1 MSKDLLVKGLI
12 FVAGA
17 AVGSVVTW
25 KVVKTKY
32 EQIANEEIESVK
44 ETFSRKKDITVKD
57 VAEAAVKE
65 GINVDIELGDRKMS
79 TEEIR
84 DMVQKLGY
92 LNDEIMKNKEEDEED
107 MDYRPEVIAP
117 EESWEQDYPTI
128 SLTYYEG
135 DGVLTDDRNRP
146 IRNVDELVGEDFAS
160 HFGEYEDDSVF
171 IRNDKFK
178 TYYEILRD
186 YGSYSDLEGD

>member
-17 AVGSVVTW
+17 AIGSVVTW

-44 ETFSRKKDITVKD
+44 ETFSNRGKR
-57 VAEAAVKE
+57 AEM
-65 GINVDIELGDRKMS
+65 NPVDETSNMS

-92 LNDEIMKNKEEDEED
+92 LNEEFMKKKEEDEED
-107 MDYRPEVIAP
+107 MEYRPEVIAP

-160 HFGEYEDDSVF
+160 HFGEYEGDSVF

>member
-57 VAEAAVKE
+57 VSEAVIKA
-65 GINVDIELGDRKMS
+65 GTNVDIVSGENMS

-84 DMVQKLGY
+84 DMLQKLGY
-92 LNDEIMKNKEEDEED
+92 LNDKIMKEKEEEDEED

-146 IRNVDELVGEDFAS
+146 IKNVDELVGDDFAS

-171 IRNDKFK
+171 IRNDKTK
-178 TYYEILRD
+178 AYYEILRD
-186 YGSYSDLEGD
+186 YGSFSELDGD

>member
-1 MSKDLLVKGLI
+1 MNKDLLVKGSI

-25 KVVKTKY
+25 KLVKTKY

-44 ETFSRKKDITVKD
+44 ETFSSRGKRAEMDPVDD
-57 VAEAAVKE
+57 VS
-65 GINVDIELGDRKMS
+65 NMS

-92 LNDEIMKNKEEDEED
+92 LNDEIMKEKERNKEEDEED
-107 MDYRPEVIAP
+107 MDYKPEVIPP

-128 SLTYYEG
+128 TLYYYEG
-135 DGVLTDDRNRP
+135 DDTLTDEHGKIISN
-146 IRNVDELVGEDFAS
+146 IDELVGEDFAS

-171 IRNDKFK
+171 IRNEKHK
-178 TYYEILRD
+178 VYYEILRD
-186 YGSYSDLEGD
+186 YGSFLESESDE

>member
-12 FVAGA
+12 FLTGA
-17 AVGSVVTW
+17 AIGSVVTW

-44 ETFSRKKDITVKD
+44 ETFSNRGKRIEMNPVD
-57 VAEAAVKE
+57 EAAAAYTS
-65 GINVDIELGDRKMS
+65 NMS

-92 LNDEIMKNKEEDEED
+92 LNDEIMKKKEEDEED

-146 IRNVDELVGEDFAS
+146 IKNVDELVGDDFAS

-171 IRNDKFK
+171 IRNDKTK
-178 TYYEILRD
+178 AYYEILRD
-186 YGSYSDLEGD
+186 YGSFSDLDGD